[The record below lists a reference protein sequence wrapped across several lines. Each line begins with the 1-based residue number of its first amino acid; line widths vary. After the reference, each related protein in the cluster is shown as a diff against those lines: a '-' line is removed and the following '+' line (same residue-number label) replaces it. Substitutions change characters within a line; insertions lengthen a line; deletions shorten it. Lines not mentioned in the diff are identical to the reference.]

1 MTDEMKTFPV
11 VDPAITAQMFVDI
24 GNVVEKHLGFFPPSF
39 VLILT
44 DGKHAQ
50 TLFAGADQADMTRLL
65 IEGADNHRRYRKRG
79 SPH

>member
-1 MTDEMKTFPV
+1 
-11 VDPAITAQMFVDI
+11 
-24 GNVVEKHLGFFPPSF
+24 
-39 VLILT
+39 LILT

>member
-1 MTDEMKTFPV
+1 MGAEMTTFPIH
-11 VDPAITAQMFVDI
+11 DPEITSEMFTDI

-50 TLFAGADQADMTRLL
+50 TLFAGNDAADMARLL
-65 IEGADNHRRYRKRG
+65 VEGAKNHIRHK
-79 SPH
+79 SNN